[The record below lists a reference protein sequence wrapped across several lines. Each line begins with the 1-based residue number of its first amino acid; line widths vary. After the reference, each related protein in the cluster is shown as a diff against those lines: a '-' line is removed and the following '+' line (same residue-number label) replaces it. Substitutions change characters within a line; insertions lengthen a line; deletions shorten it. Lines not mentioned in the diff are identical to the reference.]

1 MDIERTKHNFWFLH
15 CCFLRQVVHP
25 SSVRRKLLVTTLPLG
40 SLLVGL
46 LRAIV
51 RQVTFFP
58 TSKTPIGGIGNTSL
72 HGSII
77 GRAPTL
83 SLIPTLLR
91 RALVAILR
99 LEWGTLRELIAERDL
114 TMIPLTRRRPLLITL
129 LETSTWASVT
139 TGGLSLKPFPL
150 GIHLLALVIHH
161 DSAVHKH
168 LKIGISIGHQ
178 LQL

>member
-1 MDIERTKHNFWFLH
+1 MDIERTMHNFRFLH

-25 SSVRRKLLVTTLPLG
+25 SSVRRRLLVTTLPLG

-51 RQVTFFP
+51 RQVTFFS
-58 TSKTPIGGIGNTSL
+58 TSKIPVRGIGNTSL
-72 HGSII
+72 HESIV
-77 GRAPTL
+77 GRALTL

-91 RALVAILR
+91 RALVVILW
-99 LEWGTLRELIAERDL
+99 LEWGTLRKLIAKGDL
-114 TMIPLTRRRPLLITL
+114 TTIPLTRWRPLLIIL
-129 LETSTWASVT
+129 LETSTLTSVAT
-139 TGGLSLKPFPL
+139 EGLSLKPFPL

-161 DSAVHKH
+161 NSAVHKR
-168 LKIGISIGHQ
+168 LKIRIGIGHQ